1 MDYTLEKI
9 FSTEF
14 LEMKKKNKLINNIA
28 TINYL
33 KDGKNKA
40 IYENSKYSI
49 FNDFK
54 LSEIFNQ
61 YFNSKEFGM
70 EISILKDKGQEE
82 DYIKEYIYKGK
93 NFFNSILSMN
103 E

>member
-1 MDYTLEKI
+1 
-9 FSTEF
+9 
-14 LEMKKKNKLINNIA
+14 
-28 TINYL
+28 
-33 KDGKNKA
+33 
-40 IYENSKYSI
+40 
-49 FNDFK
+49 
-54 LSEIFNQ
+54 
-61 YFNSKEFGM
+61 M